1 MTIDESNLTFEFDE
15 NTQAIKFDDTDFY
28 RKYFNKMPG
37 SKGVDILANSK
48 ESIQFIEIKNCTG
61 NERENIWRTSVNN
74 SKIDAAP
81 CELDVENR
89 DSLDVE
95 VSKKVAAT
103 ISCLYGAHT
112 KMEQSENAL
121 QMNEYWKELVD
132 TKILKDKKQLLVILY
147 FEGDFDSH
155 LPKSRSKKMVMDRL
169 QGGIESQLS
178 WLKCKVMVVDKNTYS
193 KRYFK
198 VS

>member
-15 NTQAIKFDDTDFY
+15 NTQAIKFDDTEFY

-37 SKGVDILANSK
+37 SKGVDILANS
-48 ESIQFIEIKNCTG
+48 EEGIQFIEIKNCTG
-61 NERENIWRTSVNN
+61 TERENIWRTSVNN

-81 CELDVENR
+81 RELDVENR

-147 FEGDFDSH
+147 FEGDFDLY

-169 QGGIESQLS
+169 QGSIKSQLS
-178 WLKCKVMVVDKNTYS
+178 WLKCKVMVVDKKTYS
-193 KRYFK
+193 ERYFK